1 VRDGTAD
8 RLHVDLS
15 ERRHDLRH
23 DVPVPFASDPSAGY
37 GADHRR
43 QPTGPADLGSVV
55 KARAIQC
62 ALSRV
67 CGLCGLSLAT
77 GPAAATT
84 FVGSVAEADD
94 NTFVFPPMHP
104 DCAELALET
113 YPALHVP
120 VLGQRLVLAEWAVVV
135 TGGFEL
141 ERPAERGAPVLFHP
155 NSVSSRATVMSRRGD
170 HSLSASS

>member
-1 VRDGTAD
+1 MRAGTAD
-8 RLHVDLS
+8 RVGVDLS

-23 DVPVPFASDPSAGY
+23 DVPVPFASDPYAGY
-37 GADHRR
+37 GADHRK
-43 QPTGPADLGSVV
+43 QPTRPADLGAVV

-77 GPAAATT
+77 GRPAATT
-84 FVGSVAEADD
+84 FLGSVAEADA
-94 NTFVFPPMHP
+94 NTFTFPPMHL
-104 DCAELALET
+104 DCVELALDT
-113 YPALHVP
+113 YPALGVP
-120 VLGQRLVLAEWAVVV
+120 VLGQRIVLAEWAVVV

-155 NSVSSRATVMSRRGD
+155 NSVSSRATVTP
-170 HSLSASS
+170 A

>member
-1 VRDGTAD
+1 MVDPADRVRDGTAA
-8 RLHVDLS
+8 RLRVDLS

-23 DVPVPFASDPSAGY
+23 DVPVPFASDPFAGF
-37 GADHRR
+37 GSDHRL
-43 QPTGPADLGSVV
+43 PATGPVDLGGVV

-84 FVGSVAEADD
+84 FLGSVAEADA
-94 NTFVFPPMHP
+94 NTFVFPPVHM
-104 DCAELALET
+104 DCAELALDT
-113 YPALHVP
+113 YPALGVP

-155 NSVSSRATVMSRRGD
+155 NSVSSRATVTPG
-170 HSLSASS
+170 